1 MVLPILNTADLEPFA
16 DISEAKAQA
25 MIDDATA
32 MATKAAPCL
41 AIPAGEEG
49 ALSLTDQAAAKAIL
63 RNAILRWNDSG
74 TGAVSGL
81 QQTAGSF
88 QVSQTLDTRSPR
100 RGLLWPTEISDLQ
113 SICKDGAGSGAFEI
127 NTVPQDSAVVHALT
141 CSIMFGATYCS
152 CGAVLTARLPLYEE
166 PW

>member
-1 MVLPILNTADLEPFA
+1 MALPILSPADLVPFA
-16 DISEAKAQA
+16 TIEPTKAQA

-32 MATKAAPCL
+32 MAVRVAPCL
-41 AIPAGEEG
+41 ASDLPD
-49 ALSLTDQAAAKAIL
+49 TDQAAAKAVL

-74 TGAVSGL
+74 TGALSGL

-100 RGLLWPTEISDLQ
+100 RGLLWPSEITDLQ
-113 SICKDGAGSGAFEI
+113 GICSAGATTEAFEI
-127 NTVPQDSAVVHALT
+127 DPTPTDVAVVHAAS

-152 CGAVLTARLPLYEE
+152 CGAVLTARLPLYENE
-166 PW
+166 W